1 MSIRTHKMEFLGI
14 FKLCFDYRGSL
25 LLEASVTTTLRD
37 LPTPSTIS
45 YIILKGRKRA
55 VCFWSSILTLNSHG
69 NRWA

>member
-1 MSIRTHKMEFLGI
+1 MSIRTHEMEFLGI

-45 YIILKGRKRA
+45 YII
-55 VCFWSSILTLNSHG
+55 
-69 NRWA
+69 